1 MKTLPVNSRKEPFAR
16 LRSGVD
22 TPPGA
27 AVAAAAAAGRPAE
40 SGSSSSSSSSSRRN
54 LARSFSQQLSF
65 QSSGIHV
72 SLPLSHKCVN
82 RGGRAPSDRHIP
94 RRRFIAEGQVGPAI
108 FADAELWQGGG
119 HGHVR
124 AKAYRELL
132 SRSLSTAPPGSR
144 VLSFTGPDLT
154 SPSSSH
160 SSFGGLP
167 LASHDDDEAAGSS
180 SDGFDSSVC
189 GSPLGISTAGHC
201 AGPAGLAAGAGAVGG
216 MARPY
221 ELAWDR
227 DAYTRPR
234 KHARHIPSVPERIL
248 DAPELLDDFY
258 LNLLDWSSNNVL
270 SVALGPTVYLWNAS
284 NGAIDQLLELPGGNE
299 RVTSLAWSPQGE
311 HMAVGLSDHAV
322 QLYDVATHK
331 LMSTFA
337 GHTARVGSL
346 SWNGP
351 LLTSGGRDARIIHHD
366 TRDPSHRV
374 ATLNGHTLEVCG
386 LKWSPTGTMLASGG
400 NDNLLNVWDSRYKQA
415 GSGRRTCDTPLH
427 RIDAHTAAVKAL
439 SWCPWQQ
446 SLLASGGG
454 TADRCIRF
462 WNTRTGA
469 CLDTVDTHSQVC
481 ALQWSQHDKEIVSS
495 HGFSHNQLILWKY
508 PSMVKAAELTGH
520 TSRVLHMAQSPD
532 GTTVVTAAADE
543 TLRFWRIFSGAA
555 RLSAAENALAFESHL
570 PLSPREALASAR
582 AIR

>member
-1 MKTLPVNSRKEPFAR
+1 MSSPASPSEI
-16 LRSGVD
+16 
-22 TPPGA
+22 TPPPPE
-27 AVAAAAAAGRPAE
+27 AAAAAAVAAGRPAE
-40 SGSSSSSSSSSRRN
+40 SGSGSSSSSNSRRN

-65 QSSGIHV
+65 QSSGIHA

-82 RGGRAPSDRHIP
+82 RVIRGGGVPSDRHIP
-94 RRRFIAEGQVGPAI
+94 RRRFIAVGQVGPAV

-124 AKAYRELL
+124 AKAYRDLL

-144 VLSFTGPDLT
+144 VLSFTGPDST
-154 SPSSSH
+154 SPPSSK

-167 LASHDDDEAAGSS
+167 LASHDDAAGAGSS
-180 SDGFDSSVC
+180 SSYGFGSSVC
-189 GSPLGISTAGHC
+189 GSPLGVPTAGPC
-201 AGPAGLAAGAGAVGG
+201 AGPAPVAGAGAVGG
-216 MARPY
+216 TARPY

-284 NGAIDQLLELPGGNE
+284 NGAIDQLLELPGGND

-322 QLYDVATHK
+322 QLYDVAKHK
-331 LMSTFA
+331 LVSTFA

-366 TRDPSHRV
+366 TRDPSQRL

-400 NDNLLNVWDSRYKQA
+400 NDNLLNIWDSRYKQA

-439 SWCPWQQ
+439 AWCPWQQ

-481 ALQWSQHDKEIVSS
+481 ALQWSQHDREIVSS

-543 TLRFWRIFSGAA
+543 TLRFWRIFSGAP
-555 RLSAAENALAFESHL
+555 RLSASEKALAFESHL